1 MIRPANTI
9 THLAELPV
17 RRARRTQ
24 VSGFDTLFLGGAAL
38 AILAGCGVLLDQGAA
53 YSSGQGSLVAD
64 LFTQAVA
71 WVPGALASAG
81 KYTLLLLASILNSA
95 LIVLLVQGLRTLDR
109 TMRRL
114 PQGAARMLRRQTKAT
129 SSAVVRAPAA
139 VAPAPAN
146 AAGSGTQSSGFLLS
160 PVFR

>member
-24 VSGFDTLFLGGAAL
+24 VSGFDTLFLGGTAL

-64 LFTQAVA
+64 LFTQAAA

-114 PQGAARMLRRQTKAT
+114 PQGAARMLRRQTQTAA
-129 SSAVVRAPAA
+129 SAVLRAPAA
-139 VAPAPAN
+139 AAPAN
-146 AAGSGTQSSGFLLS
+146 AAGSGTQGSGFLLS
-160 PVFR
+160 PVFP